1 MNKISLSIWDREF
14 TLDIIYQNYP
24 GEEIT
29 DIQRQTVDR
38 IPSVDFSLAL
48 EKVKEYIFKSNPD
61 EVSQGITNI
70 FKFVM
75 PKRIL
80 VDRSN
85 NSRVFGI
92 ICNYKF
98 DIEHGIVIVYED
110 EQLKEVGSEDIIL

>member
-1 MNKISLSIWDREF
+1 MNKISLNIWDREF
-14 TLDIIYQNYP
+14 TLDVIYQNYP

-29 DIQRQTVDR
+29 DIQRQTVDK

-48 EKVKEYIFKSNPD
+48 EKVKEYIFKNNPD
-61 EVSQGITNI
+61 EVAQGITNI
-70 FKFVM
+70 FKYVM

-80 VDRSN
+80 VDRSSS
-85 NSRVFGI
+85 SRVFGI

-98 DIEHGIVIVYED
+98 DMEHGMGILYEN